1 MNSRRLILDVHALQ
15 NVPPSNL
22 NRDDTGAPKTAVY
35 GGAVRARVSSQAW
48 KRATRTY
55 FGNVLDPSEL
65 GVRTKRVAELLAGR
79 ITRLDSSI
87 DERAAW
93 KLAVAALK
101 AAGIKEIKPPQRKAD
116 EAKKNGGPEPAP
128 ESEYLLFLSSHQV
141 GALAELAVEG
151 ATDID
156 AFLKVKENKARAK
169 KAADSRHS
177 IDVALFGRMI
187 ADSADLNVDA
197 ATQVAHALSVHQ
209 VANESDYYTAVDDEN
224 REEETGAGMIGT
236 VDFNSATLY
245 RYAAVDINLLEK
257 NLGQSL
263 DESDSPATP
272 VRRAVEAFLDGF
284 VSSLPSGKINT
295 FGNHTLPDAVIVKL
309 RTTRPISFVSA
320 FEEPVTADRESA
332 GGHMRGAAERLA
344 AYIPRIEAAYGD
356 EDSTRTWV
364 LHVAPAVEK
373 LAGLG
378 TEAPSLKKLVAAVGA
393 AVAEKLDELP
403 ERRGSS
409 ACSPCCSPDRSSPGA
424 PPPASPAAPPRTP
437 PPKAA

>member
-93 KLAVAALK
+93 KLAVAVLK

-116 EAKKNGGPEPAP
+116 EAKKNGAPEPAP

-156 AFLKVKENKARAK
+156 AFLKIKENKARAK

-295 FGNHTLPDAVIVKL
+295 FGNHALPDAVIVKL

-344 AYIPRIEAAYGD
+344 AYIPRVEAAYGD

-364 LHVAPAVEK
+364 LHVAPAAEK

-378 TEAPSLKKLVAAVGA
+378 TEAPSLKKLVTAVGA

-403 ERRGSS
+403 ERRG
-409 ACSPCCSPDRSSPGA
+409 
-424 PPPASPAAPPRTP
+424 
-437 PPKAA
+437 